1 MHRAILTLL
10 DGGRRTLPC
19 ELRFV
24 RSIGAPL
31 SPDLIASLE
40 SALHAP
46 VIEGYGLTEVGAA
59 TSNPLPPGQ
68 RKPGSVGTVTGAEV
82 AVFDA
87 SGLRLAPGVEGE
99 IRIRGAAVTSGYWN
113 DAEATRASFM
123 TAGCGPAIWAAS
135 MKDGYLRQRTVIVSR
150 AR

>member
-99 IRIRGAAVTSGYWN
+99 IRIRGARLHPVIGT
-113 DAEATRASFM
+113 TRKQREPPSM

-135 MKDGYLRQRTVIVSR
+135 MKDGYLRQRTVMVSR